1 MESSRNVQSIVIKH
15 SCEFCEYEATTKSN
29 LHQHVQSIHNGV
41 KHSCEFC
48 EYKFQIEKTLFT
60 DMFSLFI
67 MKFNII

>member
-1 MESSRNVQSIVIKH
+1 MESSRNDQSIVIKH

>member
-29 LHQHVQSIHNGV
+29 LHQHFQSIHNGV

-48 EYKFQIEKTLFT
+48 EYKASTKDELHRHVCTVY
-60 DMFSLFI
+60 S
-67 MKFNII
+67 

>member
-1 MESSRNVQSIVIKH
+1 MESSRNDQSIVIKH

-48 EYKFQIEKTLFT
+48 EYKASSKGNLHKHIKSIHNGVL
-60 DMFSLFI
+60 LI
-67 MKFNII
+67 

>member
-48 EYKFQIEKTLFT
+48 EYKFRIEKTLFT